1 MRKELSKMTKEEIE
15 TERQALT
22 ADYRSKIE
30 KLIFTKKN
38 KMNNL
43 PTSMK
48 LSMMQGIL
56 SSVLENVEKE
66 IDGYE
71 KQQAKKA
78 AKEHEDY
85 LDYRRCVH
93 GWDC

>member
-38 KMNNL
+38 KITAPAIKINIQLNCNSI
-43 PTSMK
+43 TAFFDF
-48 LSMMQGIL
+48 I
-56 SSVLENVEKE
+56 N
-66 IDGYE
+66 Y
-71 KQQAKKA
+71 
-78 AKEHEDY
+78 H
-85 LDYRRCVH
+85 
-93 GWDC
+93 